1 MPLDVLGRTRATLI
15 NPTSP
20 LQSRRGAAGRVKP
33 FRRSSLSSIA
43 PGPIGPGNLC
53 KFNRAGDRSL

>member
-20 LQSRRGAAGRVKP
+20 LQSRRGTVGVKP
-33 FRRSSLSSIA
+33 VWSLSLIA

>member
-20 LQSRRGAAGRVKP
+20 LQSGRGVAGGSNR
-33 FRRSSLSSIA
+33 RRSLLSPIA

>member
-20 LQSRRGAAGRVKP
+20 LQSRRDAVRGQTRTV
-33 FRRSSLSSIA
+33 SLSSIA